1 MSEVAHSSDHGGPDM
16 LMDRHLIDCL
26 RHGRPLDQDV
36 CDAPSWSSIVP
47 LSQWSAL
54 NRSNSIEI
62 PDFTTGSWE
71 SNPHN
76 MDIDLTNRGGTV
88 KIIPDTTATP
98 DPEDKL
104 AQQWVRNLKQ
114 NNDISTK

>member
-1 MSEVAHSSDHGGPDM
+1 MAHSSDHGGSDM
-16 LMDRHLIDCL
+16 LMDWHLIDCL
-26 RHGRPLDQDV
+26 RHGRPLDEDV
-36 CDAPSWSSIVP
+36 CGAASWSSMVP

-76 MDIDLTNRGGTV
+76 MDTDPTNEGGTI
-88 KIIPDTTATP
+88 KIIPDTTTTP
-98 DPEDKL
+98 DSEDKL
-104 AQQWVRNLKQ
+104 AQQWARNLKA
-114 NNDISTK
+114 NTDISTN

>member
-1 MSEVAHSSDHGGPDM
+1 MAHSSDHGGSDM
-16 LMDRHLIDCL
+16 LMDWHLIDCL
-26 RHGRPLDQDV
+26 RHGLPLDQDV
-36 CDAPSWSSIVP
+36 CDAASWSSIVP
-47 LSQWSAL
+47 LSQGSAL

-76 MDIDLTNRGGTV
+76 MDIDLTNSGDTV
-88 KIIPDTTATP
+88 KITPDTTTTP

-104 AQQWVRNLKQ
+104 AQQWARNRKTNADLT
-114 NNDISTK
+114 TK